1 MKKTILILLSFLIM
15 SVPTTLVAQTESE
28 SIENHLPAI
37 SMQVKGHTAHITG
50 ANGEMLEIFNLTGV
64 KVFSVKI
71 DSPDKQYTLNLP
83 KGCYILKIGKFV
95 RKISIR

>member
-1 MKKTILILLSFLIM
+1 MKKTILILLSFLFM
-15 SVPTTLVAQTESE
+15 SVPTTIVAQTEAE
-28 SIENHLPAI
+28 SIENQLPTV

-50 ANGEMLEIFNLTGV
+50 ANGETLEIFNLTGV
-64 KVFSVKI
+64 KVLSVKI